1 MQDLVRFVA
10 KGLGIDDASLT
21 LEQTAAEGELMLTA
35 KLPYSAL
42 LKLDGRDH
50 RTAKALRQ
58 VLSASAAAQDKRFVF
73 TAEAQD

>member
-1 MQDLVRFVA
+1 LKELVTFVA
-10 KGLGIDDASLT
+10 DGLGLPADSIEFDEAVDGN
-21 LEQTAAEGELMLTA
+21 EVRLTA
-35 KLPYSAL
+35 RLPYEGV

-58 VLSASAAAQDKRFVF
+58 VLSAAATAQDKRFVF

>member
-1 MQDLVRFVA
+1 MQDLIRFVA
-10 KGLGIDDASLT
+10 QGLGVDNASLE
-21 LEQTAAEGELMLTA
+21 LEESAAEGELSLTA
-35 KLPYSAL
+35 RLPYGAL
-42 LKLDGRDH
+42 QKLDGRDH